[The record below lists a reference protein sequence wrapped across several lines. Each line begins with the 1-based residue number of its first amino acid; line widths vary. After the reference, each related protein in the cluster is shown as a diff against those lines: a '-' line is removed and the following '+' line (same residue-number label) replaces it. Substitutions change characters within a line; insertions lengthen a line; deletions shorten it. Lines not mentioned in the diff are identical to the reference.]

1 MNIGQKSFVV
11 FASKFISSVLGFV
24 ATIVFARILG
34 AEVLGLY
41 VLVLTVLGWLAI
53 PCELGI
59 SGAVK
64 KRISEDEEPG
74 KYVSAAIIWVVS
86 IAVVISIGI
95 IATQSLLESY
105 ISNFDGYVGVS
116 VIWFLIGL
124 LFIRIFYGLQ
134 LNVLKGERLV
144 HYASVLDTS
153 KEAIRSVLQIGLVFT
168 GFGLLGMLVGYAIG
182 GVIVAI
188 LALLL
193 INFRPTLPSRR
204 HFRSLFDYAKYSW
217 LTKMG
222 NRIFNDIDILIL
234 GAFVS
239 SGLLGIYAVAWSL
252 SKFLTLF
259 ASAIATTVFPEIS
272 YLSKTKSDLAIAGL
286 VEDALTYAGLIT
298 IPGLVGGVIL
308 AEHILWVYGSE
319 FIQGATVLSVL
330 ILAIL
335 LYTYYKQLVSTLNGL
350 DRPDIAFQVS
360 LIFAGLNIALNIV
373 FIPRY
378 GIEGAA
384 VASVLSVTVA
394 SLIAYRRLTRILE
407 FKLPVDEIAR
417 QIIAAIV
424 MGLVVFS
431 GERLIEVT
439 DVGRESFLIVLVL
452 VPLGVCIYFAA
463 LSIISEKF
471 RSVIVRN
478 LPLNISPPNI
488 Q

>member
-1 MNIGQKSFVV
+1 
-11 FASKFISSVLGFV
+11 
-24 ATIVFARILG
+24 
-34 AEVLGLY
+34 
-41 VLVLTVLGWLAI
+41 
-53 PCELGI
+53 
-59 SGAVK
+59 
-64 KRISEDEEPG
+64 
-74 KYVSAAIIWVVS
+74 
-86 IAVVISIGI
+86 
-95 IATQSLLESY
+95 
-105 ISNFDGYVGVS
+105 
-116 VIWFLIGL
+116 
-124 LFIRIFYGLQ
+124 
-134 LNVLKGERLV
+134 
-144 HYASVLDTS
+144 
-153 KEAIRSVLQIGLVFT
+153 
-168 GFGLLGMLVGYAIG
+168 
-182 GVIVAI
+182 
-188 LALLL
+188 
-193 INFRPTLPSRR
+193 
-204 HFRSLFDYAKYSW
+204 
-217 LTKMG
+217 MG

-272 YLSKTKSDLAIAGL
+272 YLSKTKSDSAIAGL

-319 FIQGATVLSVL
+319 FIQGATVLSLL

-373 FIPRY
+373 FIPWY

-394 SLIAYRRLTRILE
+394 SLIAYRRLARILE
-407 FKLPVDEIAR
+407 FKFPIDEIAR
-417 QIIAAIV
+417 QIIAAMV
-424 MGLVVFS
+424 MGIVVFS

-439 DVGRESFLIVLVL
+439 DVVRESFLIVLVL

-463 LSIISEKF
+463 LSIISETF
-471 RSVIVRN
+471 RSVIARN
-478 LPLNISPPNI
+478 LPLNISPPNS